1 LTPMIYGLGA
11 MDRSARIRF
20 PLYPLPAPVISAR
33 ISRLFILIQLAAGSW
48 PANIGWLSPAVQERK
63 PAGLVGPG
71 TKCIENRLKF
81 SAIPRTVWRGADEM
95 GQPARVRPDPR
106 GYLWRPSA
114 GEIATGKARSTL
126 EVDCRDAFDPT
137 SLLETC
143 GTLCS

>member
-1 LTPMIYGLGA
+1 
-11 MDRSARIRF
+11 
-20 PLYPLPAPVISAR
+20 
-33 ISRLFILIQLAAGSW
+33 
-48 PANIGWLSPAVQERK
+48 
-63 PAGLVGPG
+63 AGLVGPG

-143 GTLCS
+143 GTLCPGAPYAPPFVDAMIPVQTSDESPLCPAAPSRYRGLA